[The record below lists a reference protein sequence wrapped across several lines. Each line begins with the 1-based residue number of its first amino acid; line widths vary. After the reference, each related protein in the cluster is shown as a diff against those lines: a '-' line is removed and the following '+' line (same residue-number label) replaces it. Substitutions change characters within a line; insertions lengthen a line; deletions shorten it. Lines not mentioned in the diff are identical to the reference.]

1 MSISTTNMIYALVK
15 NKTIVEGPRALPEN
29 WENVSRLDL
38 FPAETLLELGWYP
51 VVTNSIPSHNRSTQ
65 YLVTQYVV
73 EETQVLETFTVVDF
87 TAEELSESAEQAW
100 IQLRRERDQFLSE
113 SDWTELPSVRASR
126 SAEWAAEWDNYRQAL
141 RDITDNTSID
151 KVVWPEKPSSK

>member
-1 MSISTTNMIYALVK
+1 MIYALVK
-15 NKTIVEGPRALPEN
+15 NGTIAEGPRSLPEN

-38 FPAETLLELGWYP
+38 VPAEMLLELGWYP
-51 VVTNSIPSHNRSTQ
+51 VITDEIPAHNNSTQ
-65 YLVTQYVV
+65 YLITRYVV
-73 EETQVLETFTVVDF
+73 QDTHVLETFEIVDF
-87 TAEELSESAEQAW
+87 TQAEIQESVEAAW
-100 IQLRRERDQFLSE
+100 AQLRAERDQFLAE
-113 SDWTELPSVRASR
+113 SDWTELPSVRTSR